1 MNNIYN
7 LLGLAYRAGKIVWGY
22 QAVVTALKRRKAEVV
37 LLARDSSPG
46 LKTRILRLCREYCSQ
61 GLIYGQ
67 KNELGA
73 ALGKPPCAVVGITD
87 KNFAVLIRQ
96 RVQEVDV

>member
-1 MNNIYN
+1 MNNIYS
-7 LLGLAYRAGKIVWGY
+7 LLGLAYRAGKIAWGY
-22 QAVVTALKRRKAEVV
+22 QAVVAALRSQKVELV

-46 LKTRILRLCREYCSQ
+46 LKTRILRFCREYHRQ
-61 GLIYGQ
+61 GLLYGH

-87 KNFAVLIRQ
+87 KNFAVIIRQ
-96 RVQEVDV
+96 RVREVDV

>member
-1 MNNIYN
+1 MNNIYS

-22 QAVVTALKRRKAEVV
+22 QAVVAALRSQKVELV
-37 LLARDSSPG
+37 LLARDGSPG
-46 LKTRILRLCREYCSQ
+46 LKTRILRFCQEYRRQ
-61 GLIYGQ
+61 GLLYGY

-87 KNFAVLIRQ
+87 KNFAVIIRQ
-96 RVQEVDV
+96 RVREVDV